1 MLYLSSSD
9 IDVLV
14 LSPNK
19 NRLSPYIIIY
29 MDNFK
34 FTDIYKKYVIL
45 LIYSIE

>member
-9 IDVLV
+9 KDILV

-19 NRLSPYIIIY
+19 NMLFPYIIIY

-34 FTDIYKKYVIL
+34 FTDTYKKYVIL